1 MTTDPTVLV
10 IEDEETI
17 RHFVTQ
23 ALTDE
28 HCRVVEEGSV
38 REGIVAASTHAPDL
52 LIVDLGL
59 PDGDGMDVIRA
70 VRAFSAA
77 PIIVLSARTFEN
89 EKVAALDAGADDYL
103 TKPFGMA
110 ELLARVRAQL
120 RRRTKTAN
128 PENDSILRL
137 GDVEIDL
144 ARGRVK
150 KAGED
155 VHLTRI
161 EMRLLTAMIEDKGK
175 VLTHRQLL
183 NKVWGAAYVERP
195 HYLRIYVKRLRDR
208 LEDDPAQPKW
218 FLTEVGVGYRLA
230 V

>member
-38 REGIVAASTHAPDL
+38 RDGIVAASTHAPDL

-70 VRAFSAA
+70 VRAFSTV

-89 EKVAALDAGADDYL
+89 EKVSALDAGADDYL

-120 RRRTKTAN
+120 RRRAKTAN
-128 PENDSILRL
+128 TESEPILRL

-144 ARGRVK
+144 AQGRVK

-161 EMRLLTAMIEDKGK
+161 EMRLLTVMVEDKGK

-208 LEDDPAQPKW
+208 LEDDPTQPKW